1 MAWALGPNGETYNY
15 RLAVTVDTS
24 GVTPGASYDVAI
36 TIGPD
41 QEAFWDSVQAN
52 GYDMYLSTS
61 SGNGGGIAYQRYFW
75 DTSAKGAILRA
86 TVTLPSTVTS
96 GAMHVLY
103 LYWGPADGAA
113 VTTDPSTGTY
123 TPTVTGAVTA
133 PLVYPTGPTIR
144 IESASWQQ
152 SADSNAPSA
161 AQTVAVGVGERRW
174 GVLDTGPGLVY
185 PTGFSLNG
193 HDVYHDVDWV
203 HVAVTGPDASAP
215 TWATSQGL
223 RFAIEDGRG
232 VVRSQ
237 IEPTHA
243 SDGLA
248 VYHVGRQ
255 QNRVEKHYLRIRG
268 IEPVI

>member
-52 GYDMYLSTS
+52 GYDIALSRGDST
-61 SGNGGGIAYQRYFW
+61 GLIPYQRHTWAYA
-75 DTSAKGAILRA
+75 AKGAILRCTA
-86 TVTLPSTVTS
+86 THSALAVS
-96 GAMHVLY
+96 GSMQVLY
-103 LYWGPADGAA
+103 LYWSATGGAVA
-113 VTTDPSTGTY
+113 TDPSTGTY

-152 SADSNAPSA
+152 SADSNTPSA
-161 AQTVAVGVGERRW
+161 AQTVAVGVGEYRW
-174 GVLDTGPGLVY
+174 GVLDTGPGATY

-193 HDVYHDVDWV
+193 HDVYQDVGWV
-203 HVAVTGPDASAP
+203 HVAVTGSDASAP

-223 RFAIEDGRG
+223 RFAVEDGRG
-232 VVRSQ
+232 VLRSQ
-237 IEPTHA
+237 IDVSHA

-248 VYHVGRQ
+248 VYQIGRSQ
-255 QNRVEKHYLRIRG
+255 GRVEKHYLRIRG
-268 IEPVI
+268 IEPVV